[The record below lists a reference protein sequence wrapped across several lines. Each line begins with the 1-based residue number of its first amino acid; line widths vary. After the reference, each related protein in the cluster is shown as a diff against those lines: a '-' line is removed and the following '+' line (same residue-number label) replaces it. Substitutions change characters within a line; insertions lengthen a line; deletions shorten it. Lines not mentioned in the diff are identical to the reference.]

1 MMKILVIGLTL
12 LISLNV
18 FADTQTCFQPLK
30 NTNGLSPMSLQDS
43 YLLRIHKTLA
53 GELDPVILGDGGIV
67 TATWVAGVQP
77 TKKEASI
84 FFIIFEGDS
93 DHPNTTKI
101 DKSYY
106 RGWPFLLLK
115 ASCLGQ
121 LQNERQMKA
130 LDDLVRRHL
139 NPPRNS
145 FFKFYE
151 FQ

>member
-1 MMKILVIGLTL
+1 MIKGLIVGL
-12 LISLNV
+12 ALMVSVNV
-18 FADTQTCFQPLK
+18 FADAEKCLQPLK
-30 NTNGLSPMSLQDS
+30 NTNGLNPLSLQDS

-53 GELDPVILGDGGIV
+53 GELDPIVLGDGGIV

-84 FFIIFEGDS
+84 LLVIFEHDS

-101 DKSYY
+101 DRSYY

-115 ASCLGQ
+115 ASCLEQ
-121 LQNERQMKA
+121 MQNEKQMRA

-145 FFKFYE
+145 LFKFYS

>member
-1 MMKILVIGLTL
+1 MMKILIIGLTL
-12 LISLNV
+12 LISFNV
-18 FADTQTCFQPLK
+18 FADAEKCFQPLK
-30 NTNGLSPMSLQDS
+30 NTNGLNPMSLQDS
-43 YLLRIHKTLA
+43 FLLRIHNTLA
-53 GELDPVILGDGGIV
+53 GELDPLILGDGGIV

-77 TKKEASI
+77 TKKEASM
-84 FFIIFEGDS
+84 FFIIFEDDS
-93 DHPNTTKI
+93 EHPNTTKI

-121 LQNERQMKA
+121 MQNEKQMKA

-145 FFKFYE
+145 LFKFYK